1 MLSVLPLGSFL
12 FFSPCVAEG
21 VGGLLPTALVSMLL
35 IISTSHVVSIG
46 MDFVFFLHLN
56 EMFKCPNV
64 QLFSLFLIKYQQML
78 KYFAARKF
86 NLLLF
91 IEKARWSCMYTCACV
106 RFVPLS
112 AGP

>member
-1 MLSVLPLGSFL
+1 M
-12 FFSPCVAEG
+12 EG
-21 VGGLLPTALVSMLL
+21 VGGLLLTALVSMLL

-46 MDFVFFLHLN
+46 MDLGFFSSEQNVQVF
-56 EMFKCPNV
+56 NV

-78 KYFAARKF
+78 KYFAAKKF

-112 AGP
+112 AGL

>member
-1 MLSVLPLGSFL
+1 M
-12 FFSPCVAEG
+12 EG
-21 VGGLLPTALVSMLL
+21 VGGLLLTALVSMLL

-46 MDFVFFLHLN
+46 MDLVFSFLSEQN
-56 EMFKCPNV
+56 VQVFNV

-78 KYFAARKF
+78 KYFAAKKF
-86 NLLLF
+86 NLLFF

-112 AGP
+112 AGL